1 MTNNRPFIAF
11 VDDEEPIRRAFARLL
26 RSAGLDAETFDSGAE
41 FLKSIDAHRPD
52 CVVLDLQM
60 PQMHGLAVQR
70 QLAKVHAAIPVIILT
85 AHDTPAPRE
94 QEVLDHVVTGK
105 LNKQIADDLGV
116 VEKTIKVHRARVMT
130 KMKIQSV
137 AELVRLVERSG
148 IRNQ

>member
-26 RSAGLDAETFDSGAE
+26 RSAGLDAETFDSGAK

-85 AHDTPAPRE
+85 AHDTPEDRE
-94 QEVLDHVVTGK
+94 QAMNGGASAYLRKPINDRELLDAISTAVTRAKG
-105 LNKQIADDLGV
+105 AA
-116 VEKTIKVHRARVMT
+116 HR
-130 KMKIQSV
+130 
-137 AELVRLVERSG
+137 
-148 IRNQ
+148 

>member
-1 MTNNRPFIAF
+1 M
-11 VDDEEPIRRAFARLL
+11 L

-85 AHDTPAPRE
+85 AHDTPEDRE
-94 QEVLDHVVTGK
+94 QAMNGGASAYLRKPINDRELLDAISTAVTRAK
-105 LNKQIADDLGV
+105 GV
-116 VEKTIKVHRARVMT
+116 AHR
-130 KMKIQSV
+130 
-137 AELVRLVERSG
+137 
-148 IRNQ
+148 